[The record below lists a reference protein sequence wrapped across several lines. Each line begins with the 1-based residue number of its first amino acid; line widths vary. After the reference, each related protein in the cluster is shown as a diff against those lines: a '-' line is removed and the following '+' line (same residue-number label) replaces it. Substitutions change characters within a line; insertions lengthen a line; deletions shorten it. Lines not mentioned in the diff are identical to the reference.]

1 VEIAETIT
9 LPPVGSVEIANLM
22 DNVTDVFVPDD

>member
-9 LPPVGSVEIANLM
+9 LPPVDSVEIANLM